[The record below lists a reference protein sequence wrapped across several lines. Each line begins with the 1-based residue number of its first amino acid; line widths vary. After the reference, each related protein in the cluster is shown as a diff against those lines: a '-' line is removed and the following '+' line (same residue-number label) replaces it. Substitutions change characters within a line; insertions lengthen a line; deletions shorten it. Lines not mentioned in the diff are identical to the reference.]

1 MGFDLGKRRQSRD
14 TCKVPV
20 DGEEITVTFNR
31 NAMNQKALRILRR
44 LGREDTTDEQEREA
58 FRLYTEV
65 IVDWDITEGGR
76 KVPIEVETLEGL
88 DIFLL
93 GDIIRHVTES
103 MVPEGSIP
111 PTNAAN

>member
-1 MGFDLGKRRQSRD
+1 MGFDLARRRESRS

-44 LGREDTTDEQEREA
+44 LGRPETTDAEEREA
-58 FRLYTEV
+58 FQLYTEV
-65 IVDWDITEGGR
+65 IVDWDVTDGGQ
-76 KVPIEVETLEGL
+76 KVPITIENLESF

-93 GDIIRHVTES
+93 GDIIRHVTEA
-103 MVPEGSIP
+103 MVPGEVS
-111 PTNAAN
+111 AAS